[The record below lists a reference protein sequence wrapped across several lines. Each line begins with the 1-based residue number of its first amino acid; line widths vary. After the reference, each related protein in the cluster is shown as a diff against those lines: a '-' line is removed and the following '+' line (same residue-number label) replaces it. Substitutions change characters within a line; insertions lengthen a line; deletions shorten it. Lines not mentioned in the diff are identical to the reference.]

1 MNIKLI
7 KQIEKEVSE
16 TRVEVMCRIVRLM
29 GSKHFPKDLR
39 KRESVLKETFELFTD
54 RLILGISPWASREM
68 YIAINKKEEKK

>member
-16 TRVEVMCRIVRLM
+16 TRAEVMCRIVSLR

-39 KRESVLKETFELFTD
+39 KQEAVLKETFKLFTD

-68 YIAINKKEEKK
+68 YSAINKKEEGK